1 MVKNVIII
9 GQSGAGKSS
18 LINMLCPH
26 AEACVGN
33 DAIGCTSKEQ
43 VYQCDLGT
51 GPGQVALRCMV
62 HDTIGLEEGRWG
74 FLPAPKANK
83 RLKAYLKGYMQKK
96 ELDLVVY
103 CMSGQRVCKKK
114 SQGQNYKSF
123 KSVVGK
129 VPMVLVVTKL
139 GSGGSQ
145 NWWSKNSTEFEK
157 LGMGSE
163 GYACVTDD
171 SNRQPYDKSYQA
183 VATLI
188 SSKIF

>member
-1 MVKNVIII
+1 QMVKNVIII

-26 AEACVGN
+26 AKACVGN
-33 DAIGCTSKEQ
+33 DAIGCTSEEQ
-43 VYQCDLGT
+43 V
-51 GPGQVALRCMV
+51 CMV

-83 RLKAYLKGYMQKK
+83 RLKAYLKGYMLKK
-96 ELDLVVY
+96 ELHLVVY

-129 VPMVLVVTKL
+129 VPIVLVVTKL
-139 GSGGSQ
+139 GSGDSK

-171 SNRQPYDKSYQA
+171 SNRQLYDESYQA
-183 VATLI
+183 VAALI